1 MLNLLLTVLAST
13 TLLVGSLSM
22 LTPIPGGTIVIAV
35 SLTVLIYT
43 SPNARWLLRKIR
55 SNLHVNNLFAWI
67 ELKVGQRFPV
77 IGNALARTRPYC
89 RID

>member
-1 MLNLLLTVLAST
+1 MLKLLLTILAST

-43 SPNARWLLRKIR
+43 SPTARRILRAIR
-55 SNLHVNNLFAWI
+55 SNPHINNAFAWI
-67 ELKVGQRFPV
+67 ELKVGQRFPIV
-77 IGNALARTRPYC
+77 GDALARTRPYC
-89 RID
+89 RIV

>member
-1 MLNLLLTVLAST
+1 MLNLLLTLLAST

-43 SPNARWLLRKIR
+43 SPTARWLLRKIR
-55 SNLHVNNLFAWI
+55 SNFHVNNLFAWI

-77 IGNALARTRPYC
+77 IGDALARTRPYC